1 MNKKI
6 HILLIEDN
14 ESDLRLVELYLK
26 EAFPANYLLVSTD
39 RLEKALEFLAAGNFD
54 VILSDLAL
62 PDSYGIDTF
71 NKVFAA
77 SNGAPVIV
85 LTGYGDETFGI
96 NAVAQG
102 AGDFLNKNQLD
113 ANLLKRSIIYSIERS
128 NLHKE
133 LVEHT
138 KQIEESE
145 KKYRSLFEDSKDP
158 IYISTPEGK
167 MLDFN
172 QATLDLFKYTR
183 EEMKALNVN
192 DLYYKSEDREKLR
205 KEIEKKG
212 NIKDYEVTLT
222 RKGGSKILAQ
232 ITASIR
238 KDEKGNTTYHGILRD
253 VTAQRKIDELRRDKE
268 VAEKAALARQEF
280 LSIMSHEIRT
290 PLNAV
295 LGITHLLLEENPLP
309 HQKEN
314 LKLLNYSAN
323 NLLTLLNNILD
334 YSKVESGKLQMEK
347 ISFDFPSLINHVVAS
362 FRHNAEEKGLKLYIK
377 SDSSVPQFLV
387 GDPFRLT
394 QVLNNLLH
402 NALKFTRRGEISL
415 RIEMLSHNDKE
426 VEVLFEISDT
436 GIGIE
441 NKLLGEIFDSF
452 AQARLSITRQYGGT
466 GLGLYICKQLVNLMG
481 GEITAKSQIGKGSS
495 FSFDLVFGVSSERAT
510 TDLDAHD
517 EAHSPLAEKKILLVE
532 DNDTNRMLAKKFISR
547 WGANVDTAINGHEAV
562 EKVKKETYDIVLMDL
577 QMPVMDGFE
586 ATEKIR
592 TLGYTSGKLP
602 IVALSAYTS
611 EEDRKHVL
619 GSGMNDF
626 IPKPIDLKELYRK
639 LVINLGL
646 APSNSS
652 EEIPIPPAE
661 EGILSIE
668 QLLETFPDNEFRL
681 QYLDLLRRDFND
693 LPLKISEA
701 VNKNDSKLLNVH
713 VHKISP
719 AFERLKE
726 RALPEKLNRL
736 KLLLSK
742 ETRNDDE
749 LSKVTSDIKNICS
762 GISDRIFE
770 MKRRYVQEEAEAHE

>member
-26 EAFPANYLLVSTD
+26 EAFPANYMLVTAD
-39 RLEKALEFLAAGNFD
+39 RLAKAIEFLSAGNFD

-62 PDSYGIDTF
+62 PDSYGMDTF
-71 NKVFAA
+71 NKVYN
-77 SNGAPVIV
+77 SSKGIPVIV

-96 NAVAQG
+96 NAVQSG
-102 AGDFLNKNQLD
+102 AADFLNKNQLD
-113 ANLLKRSIIYSIERS
+113 SNLLRRSILYSIERS
-128 NLHKE
+128 NMQKALI
-133 LVEHT
+133 EHT
-138 KQIEESE
+138 KQVEESE

-158 IYISTPEGK
+158 IYITTPDGNFI
-167 MLDFN
+167 DFN
-172 QATLDLFKYTR
+172 HATHELFGFSR
-183 EEMKALNVN
+183 EEMLTLNVG
-192 DLYYKSEDREKLR
+192 DLYVKPEEREKLKNDLEKHGSIQDFQVVLR
-205 KEIEKKG
+205 K
-212 NIKDYEVTLT
+212 
-222 RKGGSKILAQ
+222 KGGSKVLGQ
-232 ITASIR
+232 ITAYMR
-238 KDEKGNTTYHGILRD
+238 KDENGNITYHGILRD
-253 VTAQRKIDELRRDKE
+253 ITAQRKMDELRRDKE

-347 ISFDFPSLINHVVAS
+347 ISFDFTSLVNHVVAS
-362 FRHNAEEKGLKLYIK
+362 FRHNAEEKGLKLYAK
-377 SDSSVPQFLV
+377 LDSGIPQFLV

-402 NALKFTRRGEISL
+402 NALKFTRRGEIYL
-415 RIEMLSHNDKE
+415 RVDMLSGDEKD
-426 VEVLFEISDT
+426 VELGFEITDT

-452 AQARLSITRQYGGT
+452 AQARLSITREYGGT

-481 GEITAKSQIGKGSS
+481 GEINARSEIGKGTT
-495 FSFDLVFGVSSERAT
+495 FSFDLVFGVGSRQVV
-510 TDLDAHD
+510 TDLDSHD
-517 EAHSPLAEKKILLVE
+517 TNHSPLDGKRILLVE

-547 WGANVDTAINGHEAV
+547 WKASVDTAINGHEAV
-562 EKVKKETYDIVLMDL
+562 ERIKKDKYDIVLMDL

-592 TLGYTSGKLP
+592 SLGFSATRLP

-611 EEDRKHVL
+611 EEDRRHVL
-619 GSGMNDF
+619 ASGMNDF
-626 IPKPIDLKELYRK
+626 CGKPIDLKELYRK
-639 LVINLGL
+639 LILNLGIEG
-646 APSNSS
+646 APAPEQISS
-652 EEIPIPPAE
+652 ETAE

-668 QLLETFPDNEFRL
+668 ELLDTFPDNEFRI

-701 VNKNDSKLLNVH
+701 VNRNDAKLLSVH

-719 AFERLKE
+719 AFERLNE
-726 RALPEKLNRL
+726 RALPDKLSRL
-736 KLLLSK
+736 KLLLSREQK
-742 ETRNDDE
+742 DFDE
-749 LSKVTSDIKNICS
+749 ISRLSTDVKNICS
-762 GISDRIFE
+762 SISDRIFDI
-770 MKRRYVQEEAEAHE
+770 KRRYGQEETAAQ